1 MAKKPRIGICTYCGN
16 ESEVTE
22 DHVIPQ
28 CLWDGPVPKN
38 VPKVPACTQC
48 NHILKSELDTY
59 LRDLLITDKNSADSP
74 VVQGLRPKYI
84 RSVLRNQSRMDRD
97 YREKGEV
104 IAKMSQSGLYQ
115 FGLISQTVNQ
125 RTEQIM
131 SMIVRGLHR
140 YYLHTLL
147 SKDTSFTITRLFKQE
162 QCEELRSIIETLHGG
177 YDIIGNG
184 DVFACGF
191 ASPSRQY
198 SLPQFLGTKFLSP
211 NCLFCRD

>member
-1 MAKKPRIGICTYCGN
+1 MSPDQHRLYL
-16 ESEVTE
+16 
-22 DHVIPQ
+22 VIPQ

-38 VPKVPACTQC
+38 VPKVPACAQC

-59 LRDLLITDKNSADSP
+59 LRDLLITDRNSAESP

-125 RTEQIM
+125 LTEQIM

-191 ASPSRQY
+191 AS
-198 SLPQFLGTKFLSP
+198 LPDSIPYISIWEL
-211 NCLFCRD
+211 NFCRRIVFSVATNLPLNGFPVHI